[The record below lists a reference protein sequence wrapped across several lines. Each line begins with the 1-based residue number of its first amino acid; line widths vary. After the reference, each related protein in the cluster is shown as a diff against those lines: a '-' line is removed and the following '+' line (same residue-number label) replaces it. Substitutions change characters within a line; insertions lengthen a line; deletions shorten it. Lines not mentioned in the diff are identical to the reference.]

1 MKIIGMCKL
10 SPQQK
15 LRWLMMLLARF
26 CLYALAQTNSS
37 PSSVV
42 QSRSFCF
49 FLNEGFQMKCTKEF
63 QSTERKRNRTGEGKA
78 CSLHGCTNSDFWA
91 TEQSKEETMI
101 KEHF

>member
-1 MKIIGMCKL
+1 MHWHKQI
-10 SPQQK
+10 P
-15 LRWLMMLLARF
+15 
-26 CLYALAQTNSS
+26 ALAVWFSLDHS
-37 PSSVV
+37 G
-42 QSRSFCF
+42 

-101 KEHF
+101 EQHF

>member
-1 MKIIGMCKL
+1 
-10 SPQQK
+10 
-15 LRWLMMLLARF
+15 
-26 CLYALAQTNSS
+26 
-37 PSSVV
+37 
-42 QSRSFCF
+42 
-49 FLNEGFQMKCTKEF
+49 MKCTKEF